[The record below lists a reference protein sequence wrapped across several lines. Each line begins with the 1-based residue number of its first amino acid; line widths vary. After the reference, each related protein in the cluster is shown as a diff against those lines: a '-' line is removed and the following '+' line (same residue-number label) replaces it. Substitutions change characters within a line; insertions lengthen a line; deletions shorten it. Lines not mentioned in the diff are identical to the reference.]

1 VRGVG
6 HMTEVTSMIGLTNCS
21 EPAADR

>member
-6 HMTEVTSMIGLTNCS
+6 RMTEVTSMIGLTNCS